1 MEEFTGIIRQNY
13 KYRYIEKKT
22 FMYLTFIVQFRLTAF
37 FQRGIICVR
46 LCCRSGSRSTKG
58 AITTTAGPA
67 EEVAA
72 AVDFL
77 MERLGVTGVAVDEF
91 AAFAEVFG
99 RVIFVVESAAGV
111 LDWTA
116 FEFPIGQR

>member
-1 MEEFTGIIRQNY
+1 L
-13 KYRYIEKKT
+13 KKKLYVPNFHCPVPT
-22 FMYLTFIVQFRLTAF
+22 HCFLPKRNHLRETLPQEWKQKHQKAKT
-37 FQRGIICVR
+37 RGA
-46 LCCRSGSRSTKG
+46 G

-77 MERLGVTGVAVDEF
+77 TECLGVTGVAVDEF
-91 AAFAEVFG
+91 VAFAKVFG
-99 RVIFVVESAAGV
+99 QVIFVVESAAGA
-111 LDWTA
+111 LDWTT